1 MNTEVFKSNFSKT
14 LLAWYNTEKRKLPF
28 RESKDPYKVWLS
40 EIADSLFNIIRESND
55 RLLIKDLDNFLT
67 N

>member
-1 MNTEVFKSNFSKT
+1 MNTEVFKSNFSKI

-40 EIADSLFNIIRESND
+40 EIILQQTQMKTELNTTKD
-55 RLLIKDLDNFLT
+55 LLIGFQV
-67 N
+67 